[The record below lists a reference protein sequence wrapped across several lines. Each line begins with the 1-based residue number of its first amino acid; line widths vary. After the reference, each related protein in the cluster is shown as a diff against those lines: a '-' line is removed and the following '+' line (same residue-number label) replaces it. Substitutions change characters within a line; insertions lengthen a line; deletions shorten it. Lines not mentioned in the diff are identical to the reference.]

1 MQSYG
6 AFLAESDYDTF
17 LATKHLRDIPTGIDV
32 PLDNISPALFDWQQ
46 QLVRWAL
53 KRGRAAIFAG
63 TGLGKTIQQLE
74 WAQHVPGNVL
84 IFAPLGVTHQTI
96 AEAKHKL
103 GMDVDYVRRPG
114 ELCRKVSITNYD
126 LLEHFCDVNV
136 NGIVLDEC
144 FPAGTMVET
153 VDGKRAIEEII
164 EGDKIYNFYGEDTV
178 VATKSREIATLVE
191 VGLSNGEKVFCSENH
206 PFFSRDGIIHGSNLK
221 SGDLLY
227 GSAFVR
233 GMRERYFPQTKEESF
248 LRSELLS
255 FLAHEKPGNTCKSSQ
270 RYCPQK
276 GSRVSE
282 EILCIRFGKSGGN
295 EGSYSLIKSNIRPEC
310 ESKDIYNPSEDSP
323 QTSSAGGEWEANA
336 VATKNPSG
344 ITRGSVG
351 CRVCNI
357 SREENGR
364 ISYLLQSG
372 SWESIINDCH
382 RDRRIQS
389 CGGETKIFRH
399 EEGRQAQFIRVESVA
414 IHQQG
419 SPQFR
424 ARSGGK
430 STVTCYDLQVDNHPS
445 YSVAGVMVHNSSC
458 LKGITSKRRK
468 LLFDH
473 FTHIP
478 FRLCCTAT
486 PAPNDIAEM
495 AMHAQFLGV
504 MKREDMLATFFVHDE
519 SSWRIMDHAK
529 EHFYKWLAS
538 WSMALRNPEDLG
550 YDGTDF
556 LLPPLSL
563 EEHFLPWDD
572 ARLIADAEGQLSIAG
587 TQKLHGIGDR
597 IAVRQQTV
605 RLRAEYAAEMVKESL
620 CNIQNKWVI
629 WCGLDEEQNL
639 IAKLLGDQCV
649 SIYGSLPPEEK
660 LRREKLWREGD
671 IPVIVTKAKIFGW
684 GVNWQHCSN
693 AIFLGMNDSLELF
706 FQTVRRLWRY
716 GQQHP
721 VTTHIVLS
729 EHERPIWEN
738 VQRKEKEANTMI
750 DGLIEAVKTYE
761 QEELGV
767 KAAVG
772 IDNAIIAHE
781 GDDWRVLHG
790 DCVEGLKQIPD
801 ESVSLSIFS
810 PPFLSLFQY
819 NASERDLGNC
829 MSTEQFFEHHH
840 YVTDQLLRILRP
852 GRLIAMHMSQV
863 PAMLVRDGWIGL
875 KDFRGDMTRHMV
887 EHGFTYAGEVT
898 CGKSPQAQ
906 AIRIRAKGLA
916 FNQLHKDSAW
926 SRPCLGDYIVLYR
939 KPGENVVPVIPDI
952 DNNTWIL
959 WASNIW
965 YSTYYDKENG
975 YRETYTLNVSE
986 GRDEKD
992 TKHICPLPLDLVERC
1007 VRLWSNSGETILDP
1021 FSGLGTTGV
1030 KALEHNRQ
1038 YIGCELKESY
1048 VAAQLKNLERATR
1061 RATQQTLL

>member
-1 MQSYG
+1 M
-6 AFLAESDYDTF
+6 SDYDAF

-32 PLDNISPALFDWQQ
+32 PIEDISPVLFDWQQ
-46 QLVRWAL
+46 QLVKWAL

-74 WAQHVPGNVL
+74 WARHVPGNVL

-96 AEAKHKL
+96 AEAKNKL

-136 NGIVLDEC
+136 AGIVLDE
-144 FPAGTMVET
+144 
-153 VDGKRAIEEII
+153 
-164 EGDKIYNFYGEDTV
+164 
-178 VATKSREIATLVE
+178 
-191 VGLSNGEKVFCSENH
+191 
-206 PFFSRDGIIHGSNLK
+206 
-221 SGDLLY
+221 
-227 GSAFVR
+227 
-233 GMRERYFPQTKEESF
+233 
-248 LRSELLS
+248 
-255 FLAHEKPGNTCKSSQ
+255 
-270 RYCPQK
+270 
-276 GSRVSE
+276 
-282 EILCIRFGKSGGN
+282 
-295 EGSYSLIKSNIRPEC
+295 
-310 ESKDIYNPSEDSP
+310 
-323 QTSSAGGEWEANA
+323 
-336 VATKNPSG
+336 
-344 ITRGSVG
+344 
-351 CRVCNI
+351 
-357 SREENGR
+357 
-364 ISYLLQSG
+364 
-372 SWESIINDCH
+372 
-382 RDRRIQS
+382 
-389 CGGETKIFRH
+389 
-399 EEGRQAQFIRVESVA
+399 
-414 IHQQG
+414 
-419 SPQFR
+419 
-424 ARSGGK
+424 
-430 STVTCYDLQVDNHPS
+430 
-445 YSVAGVMVHNSSC
+445 SSC

-538 WSMALRNPEDLG
+538 WSMALRNPSDLG
-550 YDGTDF
+550 YNGDSF
-556 LLPPLSL
+556 ILPPLYL

-572 ARLIADAEGQLSIAG
+572 ARLIADGEGQLSIAG

-605 RLRAEYAAEMVKESL
+605 KLRAEYAAEMIKESL
-620 CNIQNKWVI
+620 CKIQKNKRSMIESITRETEKRYCGESKREILKEAKKIEKPSSLTTEHTMQKIRRNNQDYVEKNEWEKPKNSDLIEKERKENIISKTKRIYVGNNESTLPQIQKRSEQETLDNTDLPSKTIGECLKNKKEDALYAELNILNSGKEGSISTTITTQDLSEDYCVNHVTWELENSKTVQSCSEEPQNTLTESFPNKWVI

-639 IAKLLGDQCV
+639 IANLLGDQCV

-671 IPVIVTKAKIFGW
+671 VPVVVTKAKIFGW

-750 DGLIEAVKTYE
+750 DGLIDAVKTYE

-767 KAAVG
+767 KASTG
-772 IDNAIIAHE
+772 IGPAIVTHE

-790 DCVEGLKQIPD
+790 DCVEGMKQIPD
-801 ESVSLSIFS
+801 ESISLSIFS

-840 YVTDQLLRILRP
+840 YVTEQLLRVLKP

-887 EHGFTYAGEVT
+887 DHGFIYAGEVT
-898 CGKSPQAQ
+898 TGKSPQAQ
-906 AIRIRAKGLA
+906 AIRIRAKGLS

-939 KPGENVVPVIPDI
+939 KPGENAVPVIPDI

-975 YRETYTLNVSE
+975 YRETYTLNVAE

-1007 VRLWSNSGETILDP
+1007 VRLWSNAGETVLDP

-1030 KALEHNRQ
+1030 KALEHNRK

-1048 VAAQLKNLERATR
+1048 VAAQLKNLDRATR
-1061 RATQQTLL
+1061 RATQQVLL

>member
-1 MQSYG
+1 MQSYE

-126 LLEHFCDVNV
+126 LLEHFCDLDI
-136 NGIVLDEC
+136 NGIVLDE
-144 FPAGTMVET
+144 
-153 VDGKRAIEEII
+153 
-164 EGDKIYNFYGEDTV
+164 
-178 VATKSREIATLVE
+178 
-191 VGLSNGEKVFCSENH
+191 
-206 PFFSRDGIIHGSNLK
+206 
-221 SGDLLY
+221 
-227 GSAFVR
+227 
-233 GMRERYFPQTKEESF
+233 
-248 LRSELLS
+248 
-255 FLAHEKPGNTCKSSQ
+255 
-270 RYCPQK
+270 
-276 GSRVSE
+276 
-282 EILCIRFGKSGGN
+282 
-295 EGSYSLIKSNIRPEC
+295 
-310 ESKDIYNPSEDSP
+310 
-323 QTSSAGGEWEANA
+323 
-336 VATKNPSG
+336 
-344 ITRGSVG
+344 
-351 CRVCNI
+351 
-357 SREENGR
+357 
-364 ISYLLQSG
+364 
-372 SWESIINDCH
+372 
-382 RDRRIQS
+382 
-389 CGGETKIFRH
+389 
-399 EEGRQAQFIRVESVA
+399 
-414 IHQQG
+414 
-419 SPQFR
+419 
-424 ARSGGK
+424 
-430 STVTCYDLQVDNHPS
+430 
-445 YSVAGVMVHNSSC
+445 SSC

-519 SSWRIMDHAK
+519 SSWRIMEHAK

-556 LLPPLSL
+556 LLPPLYL

-620 CNIQNKWVI
+620 CNMQKKRSIIESITRETEKRYWGERKREIPKEEQKIETLRSPTTSHTMKKIRRNNQEHIEKNESEKLKSSDSKEKGRKENTISKTEKLFVESNENMLLQTQIKNEQEILDNTGLPSKTIEECLKNKKEGALYAELNTLSLGKEGSISTTITTQDLSEDCSANHATWELENSKTVQFYSEEPQNTLTESFPDKWVI

-772 IDNAIIAHE
+772 IDNAIITHE

-840 YVTDQLLRILRP
+840 YVTEQLLRILRP

-875 KDFRGDMTRHMV
+875 KDFRGEMTRHMV
-887 EHGFTYAGEVT
+887 EHGFIYAGEVT

-1007 VRLWSNSGETILDP
+1007 VRLWSNSGETVLDP

>member
-1 MQSYG
+1 M
-6 AFLAESDYDTF
+6 SDYDAF
-17 LATKHLRDIPTGIDV
+17 LETKHLRDIPTGIDV
-32 PLDNISPALFDWQQ
+32 PLEAIAPVLFDWQQ

-74 WAQHVPGNVL
+74 WARHVPGNVL
-84 IFAPLGVTHQTI
+84 VFAPLGVTHQTI

-126 LLEHFCDVNV
+126 LLEHFCDVNID
-136 NGIVLDEC
+136 GIVLDE
-144 FPAGTMVET
+144 
-153 VDGKRAIEEII
+153 
-164 EGDKIYNFYGEDTV
+164 
-178 VATKSREIATLVE
+178 
-191 VGLSNGEKVFCSENH
+191 
-206 PFFSRDGIIHGSNLK
+206 
-221 SGDLLY
+221 
-227 GSAFVR
+227 
-233 GMRERYFPQTKEESF
+233 
-248 LRSELLS
+248 
-255 FLAHEKPGNTCKSSQ
+255 
-270 RYCPQK
+270 
-276 GSRVSE
+276 
-282 EILCIRFGKSGGN
+282 
-295 EGSYSLIKSNIRPEC
+295 
-310 ESKDIYNPSEDSP
+310 
-323 QTSSAGGEWEANA
+323 
-336 VATKNPSG
+336 
-344 ITRGSVG
+344 
-351 CRVCNI
+351 
-357 SREENGR
+357 
-364 ISYLLQSG
+364 
-372 SWESIINDCH
+372 
-382 RDRRIQS
+382 
-389 CGGETKIFRH
+389 
-399 EEGRQAQFIRVESVA
+399 
-414 IHQQG
+414 
-419 SPQFR
+419 
-424 ARSGGK
+424 
-430 STVTCYDLQVDNHPS
+430 
-445 YSVAGVMVHNSSC
+445 SSC

-519 SSWRIMDHAK
+519 SSWRIMEHAK

-556 LLPPLSL
+556 LLPPLYL

-572 ARLIADAEGQLSIAG
+572 ARLIADGEGQLSIAG

-605 RLRAEYAAEMVKESL
+605 RLRAEYAADIARKTEGQVIIWVGLTDEGDVLKRLLHGEDFYEVKGSDKPEWK
-620 CNIQNKWVI
+620 Q
-629 WCGLDEEQNL
+629 E
-639 IAKLLGDQCV
+639 KLLGFAN
-649 SIYGSLPPEEK
+649 
-660 LRREKLWREGD
+660 GD
-671 IPVIVTKAKIFGW
+671 FRILVTKGLIAGW
-684 GVNWQHCSN
+684 GMNFQRAHT
-693 AIFLGMNDSLELF
+693 AIVCGMNDSQEMFYQL
-706 FQTVRRLWRY
+706 VRRLWRY

-767 KAAVG
+767 KASVG
-772 IDNAIIAHE
+772 IGNTVITHK

-829 MSTEQFFEHHH
+829 MSTEQFFAHHH
-840 YVTDQLLRILRP
+840 YVTEQLLRILKP

-863 PAMLVRDGWIGL
+863 PAMMVRDGWIGL

-887 EHGFTYAGEVT
+887 EHGFIYAGEVT

-939 KPGENVVPVIPDI
+939 KPGENTVPVIPDI

-1007 VRLWSNSGETILDP
+1007 VRLWSNSGEMVLDP